1 MSQADLA
8 RLQVLSRRIRR
19 YSIAATTRAGSGH
32 PSSSMSAAD
41 LMTALYFSKSAG
53 ALRYDFKN
61 PKRLD
66 NDRFVLSKGHAA
78 PVLYATWA
86 AAGLISEADLLSL
99 RRLDS
104 IYEGHPT
111 PRIPWIDVA
120 TGSLGQGL
128 PNAVGMAAFLQR
140 VGAGTAAAEAR
151 VFALCG
157 DGELAEGSNWEAA
170 PVAAEQGLWNLIAIV
185 DVNRLG
191 QSAATRLG
199 HNLERYAQLFTA
211 NGWQTLIIDGND
223 LKACVD
229 AIASTS
235 IAERRAAGKPL
246 AILARTEK
254 GSGVSFIANH
264 DGWHGKP
271 LDEAQAKAAIAE
283 LGDDDASVVGQIAE
297 PPGPAVSA
305 PHKSELPPAGA
316 NFAADKPLA
325 TRRAFGDAL
334 RRLGDVHPGVLVF
347 DADVKNST
355 YTDLFEKAHPG
366 RFVESF
372 IAEQAMVGMA
382 AGAGAI
388 GAVPWAATFAAF
400 LTRAYDQI
408 RMAALSQSNLK
419 LCGSHAGTHI
429 GEDGASQMGL
439 EDLAMMRAVHGST
452 VVYPADAY
460 ATESLMRELSTQHGV
475 AYLRS
480 TRAATPIL
488 YSASE
493 AFPIGGSKTLR
504 RSDKDVCVVVAAG
517 ITLHEALR
525 AYDLLKNVG
534 VTIRVIDCYSVKPI
548 DAAGLRAAAA
558 ESQGHIV
565 VVEDHWLEGGLGDA
579 VLEVFAESGG
589 TRIKKLAVTELPH
602 SGKPE
607 ELLDLY
613 GLSAPRIAAAVQKFI
628 AKAARS

>member
-1 MSQADLA
+1 
-8 RLQVLSRRIRR
+8 
-19 YSIAATTRAGSGH
+19 
-32 PSSSMSAAD
+32 
-41 LMTALYFSKSAG
+41 MTALYFSPG
-53 ALRYDFKN
+53 GLRYDFAD

-86 AAGLISEADLLSL
+86 TAGLIREEDLLSL

-128 PNAVGMAAFLQR
+128 PNAVGMAVMLR
-140 VGAGTAAAEAR
+140 RLGRGTAAADAR
-151 VFALCG
+151 VFVLCG
-157 DGELAEGSNWEAA
+157 DGELAEGANWEAA
-170 PVAAEQGLWNLIAIV
+170 PVAAEQGLGQLIAIV

-191 QSAATRLG
+191 QSAPTRAQHDLS
-199 HNLERYAQLFTA
+199 RYAQMFTA
-211 NGWQTLIIDGND
+211 CGWETIIIDGND
-223 LKACVD
+223 LTACAM
-229 AIASTS
+229 AIARCD
-235 IAERRAAGKPL
+235 IEERRAASKPL
-246 AILARTEK
+246 VILARTLK
-254 GSGVSFIANH
+254 GSGVSFVADH
-264 DGWHGKP
+264 DNWHGKP
-271 LDEAQAKAAIAE
+271 LDEEQAKKALAE
-283 LGDDDASVVGQIAE
+283 LGDDDLSVRGEVARPKG
-297 PPGPAVSA
+297 PPVHAPA
-305 PHKSELPPAGA
+305 PKDLPKMGA
-316 NFAADKPLA
+316 HFPSDKPLA

-334 RRLGDVHPGVLVF
+334 KRLGDVHPGVFVF

-355 YTDLFEKAHPG
+355 YTEIFEKAHPD
-366 RFVESF
+366 RFVETF

-400 LTRAYDQI
+400 FTRAYDQI
-408 RMAALSQSNLK
+408 RMAALSSSNLK

-460 ATESLMRELSTQHGV
+460 ATESLVRTLSLQTGV
-475 AYLRS
+475 AYLRT

-488 YSASE
+488 YSASDE
-493 AFPIGGSKTLR
+493 FPIGGSKTLR
-504 RSDKDVCVVVAAG
+504 QSDGDVCVVVAAG

-525 AYDLLKNVG
+525 AHDLLQKEG
-534 VTIRVIDCYSVKPI
+534 IAIRVVDCYSVKPI
-548 DAAGLRAAAA
+548 DAAGLREAAAR
-558 ESQGHIV
+558 SHSRVI

-579 VLEVFAESGG
+579 VLGAFAELGPGG
-589 TRIKKLAVTELPH
+589 VRVKKLAIDELPH

-607 ELLDLY
+607 ELLELY
-613 GLSAPRIAAAVQKFI
+613 GLSASRIAAAVRAFAA
-628 AKAARS
+628 AKAA